1 MQSRLPVYPYS
12 AQEARKRGEL
22 EKWRESFRENCA
34 CAGAIEIAI
43 GENFDGMHL
52 KNGTVENVVKL
63 YGYKRV
69 AYVLANTVQVLHYDG
84 RFHPENRAWSD
95 RHYILKDETHNACF
109 AVRSHP
115 AVVDGFITRYRRLVM
130 DLGLFDQ
137 KHCEPNRSEQDYTG
151 KVLVL
156 SSSALKEEC
165 WSPQNQLWLAQ
176 NGFGCS
182 PTAFG
187 RAVYGVCLGDGEY
200 ARWDRQD
207 FIGVLK
213 DEFLPDWA
221 RESLKQY
228 QRPEQTKT
236 QEMEMGM

>member
-1 MQSRLPVYPYS
+1 M
-12 AQEARKRGEL
+12 
-22 EKWRESFRENCA
+22 
-34 CAGAIEIAI
+34 
-43 GENFDGMHL
+43 
-52 KNGTVENVVKL
+52 
-63 YGYKRV
+63 
-69 AYVLANTVQVLHYDG
+69 
-84 RFHPENRAWSD
+84 
-95 RHYILKDETHNACF
+95 
-109 AVRSHP
+109 
-115 AVVDGFITRYRRLVM
+115 
-130 DLGLFDQ
+130 
-137 KHCEPNRSEQDYTG
+137 
-151 KVLVL
+151 
-156 SSSALKEEC
+156 KEEC

-228 QRPEQTKT
+228 WRPEQTKT